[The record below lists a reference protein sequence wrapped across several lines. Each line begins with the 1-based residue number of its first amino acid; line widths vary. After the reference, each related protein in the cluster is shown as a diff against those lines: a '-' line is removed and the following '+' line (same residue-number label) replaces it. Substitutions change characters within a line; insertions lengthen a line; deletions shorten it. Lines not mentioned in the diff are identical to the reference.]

1 MARCATHEIKCS
13 RPLPA
18 AGGLLRRGSVCNTC
32 IVHMYMHCE
41 SGMWN
46 AECGIGKQSKK
57 FNEILLM
64 KNCFQQNE
72 NFWRC
77 KPLFNKQLVHVP
89 PVHM

>member
-1 MARCATHEIKCS
+1 MRLNAADHCRLLVGCCVEAVCVT
-13 RPLPA
+13 PA
-18 AGGLLRRGSVCNTC
+18 LCTCTC
-32 IVHMYMHCE
+32 IVKVEC
-41 SGMWN
+41 GMRN
-46 AECGIGKQSKK
+46 VECGIGKQSKK